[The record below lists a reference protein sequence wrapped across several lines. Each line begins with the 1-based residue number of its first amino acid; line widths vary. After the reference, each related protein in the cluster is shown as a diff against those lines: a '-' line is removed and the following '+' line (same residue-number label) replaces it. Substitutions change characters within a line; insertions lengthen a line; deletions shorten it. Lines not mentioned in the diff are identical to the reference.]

1 MATNLTSNPP
11 STTYNQLLHV
21 DSGLDSSLKTVYGGT
36 GTASALKLSS
46 TAMSLDNIKLDGNTI
61 STIDTNGNLTL
72 APDGS
77 GNVGIANVSITGGS
91 ITGITDLAVA
101 DGGTGA
107 STASGA
113 RTNLGL
119 GTIATQ
125 DANNVTLSGGTI
137 ATLTSISAASVKSTN
152 AFGFATGAG
161 GTVTQA
167 TSKSTGVTLDK
178 TTGTITM
185 NNASLNGS
193 TSVSFTLT
201 NSTIAATDVV
211 AVSIKSGATAASY
224 LVQVDAVAAGSCL
237 ITLRNYSGGALGEAV
252 VLSFVVISGV
262 AA

>member
-1 MATNLTSNPP
+1 MATNLTSTAPQ
-11 STTYNQLLHV
+11 STYNQLLHV
-21 DSGLDSSLKTVYGGT
+21 SDGVDSSLKTIYGGT
-36 GTASALKLSS
+36 GTATAVSISSAALGV
-46 TAMSLDNIKLDGNTI
+46 DNLKLDGNTLS
-61 STIDTNGNLTL
+61 STDTNGNIVLDPNGTGTVNIDAVL
-72 APDGS
+72 IS
-77 GNVGIANVSITGGS
+77 GGA
-91 ITGITDLAVA
+91 ITGITDIAVA

-119 GTIATQ
+119 GTISTQ
-125 DANNVTLSGGTI
+125 DANNVTISGGTV
-137 ATLTSISAASVKSTN
+137 AGSSVKSTN
-152 AFGFATGAG
+152 ALGFATGAG
-161 GTVTQA
+161 GTVTQG

-185 NNASLNGS
+185 HGAQLLAT

-211 AVSIKSGATAASY
+211 MVSIKSGVTAASY

-237 ITLRNYSGGALGEAV
+237 ITLRNYTAGNLTETP
-252 VLSFVVISGV
+252 VLNFVVISGV

>member
-21 DSGLDSSLKTVYGGT
+21 DAGLDSSLKTVYGGT
-36 GTASALKLSS
+36 GTASALKVSS
-46 TAMSLDNIKLDGNTI
+46 GAASVDNIKIDGNTI
-61 STIDTNGNLTL
+61 SSTDTNGNITL
-72 APDGS
+72 DPDGT
-77 GNVGIANVSITGGS
+77 GVVAIDAVAITGGS

-101 DGGTGA
+101 DGGSGA
-107 STASGA
+107 STAAGA
-113 RTNLGL
+113 RTNFGL
-119 GTIATQ
+119 GTISTQ
-125 DANNVTLSGGTI
+125 DANNVTISGGTV
-137 ATLTSISAASVKSTN
+137 SGSSVKSTN

-161 GTVTQA
+161 GTVTQG

-185 NNASLNGS
+185 HGAILNAT

-211 AVSIKSGATAASY
+211 HVSIKSGCTAASY
-224 LVQVDAVAAGSCL
+224 LVQVDATAAGSCV
-237 ITLRNYSGGALGEAV
+237 ITLRNYSGSNLTETP
-252 VLSFVVISGV
+252 VLNFVVISGV

>member
-1 MATNLTSNPP
+1 MATNLTSTAPQ
-11 STTYNQLLHV
+11 STYNQLLHV
-21 DSGLDSSLKTVYGGT
+21 SDGVDSSLKTIYGGT
-36 GTASALKLSS
+36 GTATAVSISSAALGV
-46 TAMSLDNIKLDGNTI
+46 DNLKLDGNTI
-61 STIDTNGNLTL
+61 SSTDTNGNIVLDPNGTGTVNIDAIL
-72 APDGS
+72 VS
-77 GNVGIANVSITGGS
+77 GGA
-91 ITGITDLAVA
+91 ITGITDIAVA

-119 GTIATQ
+119 GTISTQ
-125 DANNVTLSGGTI
+125 DSNNVTISGGNVTGLT
-137 ATLTSISAASVKSTN
+137 TLTSASAKSTN
-152 AFGFATGAG
+152 ALGFATGAG
-161 GTVTQA
+161 GTVTQG

-185 NNASLNGS
+185 HGAQLLAT

-211 AVSIKSGATAASY
+211 MVSIKSGVTAASY

-237 ITLRNYSGGALGEAV
+237 ITLRNYSASNLTETP
-252 VLSFVVISGV
+252 VLNFVVISGV